1 MLGSSVSTA
10 LFYADLPS
18 RYPFEKVSTKPGLYQ
33 PVMITQSRVDVA
45 AAF

>member
-1 MLGSSVSTA
+1 MLGSSVYTA

-18 RYPFEKVSTKPGLYQ
+18 RYPFEKASTKPGLYQ
-33 PVMITQSRVDVA
+33 PLIITQSQVDVT